1 MPENQ
6 IPEPSRLERVLSA
19 MVATVIALSVVSF
32 FAIIIGTW
40 MGMDSG
46 AFSTGIWPTVTFIP
60 LIGLPL
66 GFVLII
72 VLLVVSTRRRRAG
85 GQSDDRS

>member
-19 MVATVIALSVVSF
+19 MVATVIGLSVVSF

-40 MGMDSG
+40 TGMDSA
-46 AFSTGIWPTVTFIP
+46 AFSSGIWPMVTFIP

-72 VLLVVSTRRRRAG
+72 FLLVVSTRRRRAG